1 MRHTNQLRSFY
12 TQILIDIVSESYVQG
27 RTFYVTEKTLRP
39 MLLKKPFIVMGPK
52 CFLIHLRQMGFRTF
66 GDFWNEDYNGYEPGL
81 RYQRI
86 LELIDDLAK
95 RSHSELVDMYKS
107 MQDVL
112 DHNYNMLV
120 QTRFQ
125 TDIHYVE

>member
-1 MRHTNQLRSFY
+1 
-12 TQILIDIVSESYVQG
+12 
-27 RTFYVTEKTLRP
+27 
-39 MLLKKPFIVMGPK
+39 MGPK

-66 GDFWNEDYNGYEPGL
+66 GDFWNEDYDGYEPGL

-86 LELIDDLAK
+86 LALIDDLAK
-95 RSHSELVDMYKS
+95 RSHAELVDMYNS

-125 TDIHYVE
+125 TDIRYVE